1 MVFSKKFTNVWLEHP
16 QQMWDMCQMLNIWHI
31 SHTKPNL
38 SPFSRC
44 GIWYFFCNIEQYR
57 DKFATVRK
65 RCGIKFIVCLF
76 LSLSFL
82 LQSPLSLTPIL
93 SSPLSLTHADANA
106 DADADDHFHANVD
119 TDLSLAMV
127 FLFFFFFFL
136 LWFDGFGSNGGG
148 WVRMG

>member
-1 MVFSKKFTNVWLEHP
+1 
-16 QQMWDMCQMLNIWHI
+16 MCQMLNIWHI

-57 DKFATVRK
+57 DKFVTVRK

-82 LQSPLSLTPIL
+82 RQPPLSLTPIL
-93 SSPLSLTHADANA
+93 SSPLSLTHADAHA
-106 DADADDHFHANVD
+106 DAHVDDHFPANVD
-119 TDLSLAMV
+119 ADLSLAMV
-127 FLFFFFFFL
+127 FFFFLL
-136 LWFDGFGSNGGG
+136 LWFDGFGSDGGW

>member
-65 RCGIKFIVCLF
+65 RCGKNFIVCLF
-76 LSLSFL
+76 LSLPFL
-82 LQSPLSLTPIL
+82 RQSPLSHPIL
-93 SSPLSLTHADANA
+93 SSPLSLAHADAHA
-106 DADADDHFHANVD
+106 DADAHAHAHADDHFHANVD
-119 TDLSLAMV
+119 ADLSLAMV
-127 FLFFFFFFL
+127 FLFFFFFF
-136 LWFDGFGSNGGG
+136 FFFA
-148 WVRMG
+148 VV